1 MPKEEEIDT
10 SLDLDK
16 DDTVFAEDQV
26 GTQDKDGDD
35 LEAVNDEIVVEIQPE
50 PQPVVVTTA
59 SKDWF
64 VISDAPPD
72 IQL

>member
-10 SLDLDK
+10 SLDLDE
-16 DDTVFAEDQV
+16 DDSAFVEDQV
-26 GTQDKDGDD
+26 GTEDEDIDD